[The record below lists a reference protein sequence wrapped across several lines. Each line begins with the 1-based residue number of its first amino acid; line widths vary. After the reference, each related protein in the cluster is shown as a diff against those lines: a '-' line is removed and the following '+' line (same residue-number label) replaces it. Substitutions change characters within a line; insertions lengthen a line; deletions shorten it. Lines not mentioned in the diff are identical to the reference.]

1 MLAKPN
7 YYVFHIKCIYDNTK
21 SFIFIQL
28 SFEIQQLIWCLRI
41 FFKDLCP
48 WLYIETDTYSSTG
61 PGITYFCQLW
71 FYYCIHRSSP
81 RWYPYSTFYK
91 KSSKNLRYCRLWDEC
106 LSKLSLF
113 VDWPFLRF
121 SIGYIKSYKLMWS
134 ETARFSILF
143 LYFVLKLGELS
154 VH

>member
-1 MLAKPN
+1 MYASTRQCGGTTRLTIYLVIYHIFKSVLAKPN

-48 WLYIETDTYSSTG
+48 WLYIETYTYSSTG

-91 KSSKNLRYCRLWDEC
+91 NRLRTYVIVVFETNVFQN
-106 LSKLSLF
+106 SLCS
-113 VDWPFLRF
+113 WTGHF
-121 SIGYIKSYKLMWS
+121 SDSL
-134 ETARFSILF
+134 
-143 LYFVLKLGELS
+143 
-154 VH
+154 